1 MSDQPRVI
9 LCYGDS
15 NTWGSIPASGERF
28 SSSVR
33 WTGVL
38 ARELGSGYQVI
49 EEGLGGRTTLWDDP
63 IEGYKNG
70 REYLIPCL
78 ETHRPID
85 LVVLML
91 GTNDLKLRFSVS
103 AYDIAAS
110 IAVLVEIIQKSA
122 TGVGSHPPQVLL
134 IAPPPLGAL
143 AEYTEMFEG
152 GLAKSRKLGAHC
164 QRVAEE
170 HLCAFLDAGQAIV
183 SSDLDGVHFEAD
195 QHSRLGRAV
204 ATKVKEIFA
213 K

>member
-1 MSDQPRVI
+1 M
-9 LCYGDS
+9 YAG
-15 NTWGSIPASGERF
+15 
-28 SSSVR
+28 
-33 WTGVL
+33 L
-38 ARELGSGYQVI
+38 ACWQRELGSGYQVI

-122 TGVGSHPPQVLL
+122 TGESEPASAGSVNCPTSTG
-134 IAPPPLGAL
+134 GAD
-143 AEYTEMFEG
+143 
-152 GLAKSRKLGAHC
+152 
-164 QRVAEE
+164 RV
-170 HLCAFLDAGQAIV
+170 HRDV
-183 SSDLDGVHFEAD
+183 
-195 QHSRLGRAV
+195 RGRSG
-204 ATKVKEIFA
+204 
-213 K
+213 